1 MGRLS
6 AMTDAPRKITLMGEA
21 LARATEKIA
30 QTKQSRTVL
39 VEDPPIRVAIKDR
52 LLEDRKIYEGM
63 ADEDL
68 TFELSSLET
77 NIENIRIELR
87 LDQEGET
94 QRERGWRPR
103 AERAVSVLKGKANL
117 CRLEITQRRKYD
129 SEQQR
134 VEAER
139 RRAEEERRKEE
150 KRLAHEE
157 FLRQGEARKLARQQ
171 QANAIEPRARTRAF
185 VRNAEK
191 ILSKETLDAIWAAV
205 DAEDWQ

>member
-1 MGRLS
+1 
-6 AMTDAPRKITLMGEA
+6 MTDASHRITLMGEA
-21 LARATEKIA
+21 LVRATEKIA
-30 QTKQSRTVL
+30 QAKQFRTL
-39 VEDPPIRVAIKDR
+39 PLDAPSPIHEVVKDR
-52 LLEDRKIYEGM
+52 LLEDRRAYEGM
-63 ADEDL
+63 TDEDL
-68 TFELSSLET
+68 AFELSSLET

-129 SEQQR
+129 VEQQR
-134 VEAER
+134 IEAER
-139 RRAEEERRKEE
+139 RRTEEERRREE
-150 KRLAHEE
+150 KRVAHEA
-157 FLRQGEARKLARQQ
+157 FLREGEERKLARQEK
-171 QANAIEPRARTRAF
+171 ARAIEPRARTRAF

-191 ILSKETLDAIWAAV
+191 ILSKEALDAIWAAV